1 MRNVELSGVEMKYVN
16 KAGEILA
23 LTEIDFTVAAEE
35 FVAILGPSGCGKSTI
50 LSLIAGMLSPNR
62 GRIAIGGLPVSGTSP
77 TVGYMMQHDH
87 LLEWRTIRDN
97 ALLGLEVRGLVD
109 RKRRQNAET
118 MLERYGLGAFM
129 NRYPSELSG
138 GMRQRA
144 ALARTLLL
152 EPEVLLLD
160 EPFSALDYQ
169 TRLLLEEE
177 MATIL
182 KQEHKTVILVTHDI
196 AEAIAMADR
205 ILVLSARPGRV
216 NAEYRIELSGKNGSP
231 FAARQAPE
239 FREYFKAIWNILEE
253 NNESHFKGESHYQV

>member
-1 MRNVELSGVEMKYVN
+1 MKYVN
-16 KAGEILA
+16 KTGEIVALA
-23 LTEIDFTVAAEE
+23 EINLQVAPEE

-50 LSLIAGMLSPNR
+50 LSLIAGMLHPSR
-62 GRIAIGGLPVSGTSP
+62 GRIAIGGIPVSGTSP
-77 TVGYMMQHDH
+77 VVGYMMQHDH

-97 ALLGLEVRGLVD
+97 ALLGLEVRGLMD
-109 RKRRQNAET
+109 PKRREDARA
-118 MLERYGLGAFM
+118 MLERYGLGGFI

-144 ALARTLLL
+144 ALARTLLM
-152 EPEVLLLD
+152 EPEILLLD

-169 TRLLLEEE
+169 TRLQLEEE
-177 MATIL
+177 MARIL

-216 NAEYRIELSGKNGSP
+216 KAEYPIVLSGKDGSP

-239 FREYFKAIWNILEE
+239 FREYFKAIWNVLEE
-253 NNESHFKGESHYQV
+253 NNERHSKVES